1 MAKLST
7 AVKNI
12 KHQHNA
18 EQIEKEK
25 KKKKKEKKREKKG
38 KNGKR
43 KRKKEV
49 SVWPILLFVHLEW
62 PHKKAVCPDTFATW
76 SSSLMCIPASKTK
89 LTANA
94 PK

>member
-25 KKKKKEKKREKKG
+25 KKKG

-43 KRKKEV
+43 IRKKEV
-49 SVWPILLFVHLEW
+49 SVWPILLFAHLKW
-62 PHKKAVCPDTFATW
+62 PHKKAVCLPDTFATW
-76 SSSLMCIPASKTK
+76 SGSLMCIPASKTK